1 MKNIVIYHSADYDGI
16 LSGEA
21 IHFWLEKT
29 HHTEGLPGGI
39 QMVGW
44 DYGRP
49 VPEKDDRG
57 VDLDYR
63 LADRIYIVD
72 LSVDELMAR
81 LDLRDKIVW
90 IDHHKSAIEKWDAT
104 PSDAE
109 PHPGAFQG
117 IRIDGVAACRLCWQY
132 GMHYYFS
139 LKGVLSHK
147 LPTKDLYTD
156 RLVNEPLLI
165 RLAGEY
171 DIWDKRDPRADVL
184 QLGLRALNKDQFD
197 RLLYMSFAGSQTTH
211 SIDVLDH
218 PISLGNT
225 IQSYVD
231 SSNKSAMKNSHTV
244 KWRGVRFLVCNGVR
258 GSLSFKSHVTSDHDA
273 LMAWGFD
280 GKQATVSLYG
290 VEHRPDIDLSDI
302 AKAMGGG
309 GHRQACG
316 FRVSLTDLQFI
327 LSN

>member
-21 IHFWLEKT
+21 IRFWLEKT
-29 HHTEGLPGGI
+29 HHTEGLPVGV

-57 VDLDYR
+57 TDLDYR
-63 LADRIYIVD
+63 LSDRIYIVD

-132 GMHYYFS
+132 GLHYYLS
-139 LKGVLSHK
+139 LKGHSSNK
-147 LPTKDLYTD
+147 LPTKDLYVN
-156 RLVNEPLLI
+156 RLVDEPLLI
-165 RLAGEY
+165 QLAGEY

-184 QLGLRALNKDQFD
+184 QLGLRALHKDQFD
-197 RLLYMSFAGSQTTH
+197 RLVHLSFNNPQKVD
-211 SIDVLDH
+211 ILDH

-231 SSNKSAMKNSHTV
+231 SSNKSAMKNSHTI

-258 GSLSFKSHVTSDHDA
+258 GSLAFKSHVTKDHDA
-273 LMAWGFD
+273 LMAWSFNG
-280 GKQATVSLYG
+280 QEATVSLYG
-290 VEHRPDIDLSDI
+290 VEHCPDIDLSDI

-316 FRVSLTDLQFI
+316 FRVSLMDLQGI

>member
-21 IHFWLEKT
+21 IRFWLEKT
-29 HHTEGLPGGI
+29 HHTEGLPVGV

-72 LSVDELMAR
+72 LSVDELMQ
-81 LDLRDKIVW
+81 RDELFGKIVW
-90 IDHHKSAIEKWDAT
+90 IDHHTSAIDKWAST
-104 PSDAE
+104 PFE
-109 PHPGAFQG
+109 GV
-117 IRIDGVAACRLCWQY
+117 RVDGVAACRLCWQY

-139 LKGVLSHK
+139 LKGVSSHK

-156 RLVNEPLLI
+156 RLVDEPLLI

-197 RLLYMSFAGSQTTH
+197 RLLHMSFTGSQTTR